1 MRDGSGEKASLTG
14 TYGVGVG
21 GGALP
26 QVTEGAHIKQL
37 LGNRGGSKTR

>member
-1 MRDGSGEKASLTG
+1 MRDGSGKKASLNG
-14 TYGVGVG
+14 TCG
-21 GGALP
+21 GGGGGGVLP